1 MVAVVIVAIVAA
13 VALPAYTSYVTRA
26 RLSDAYDG
34 LTNYRLRM
42 EQAYQDT
49 GNFGGAGCAVAVPAA
64 TRYFAFSCTLAN
76 GGMTFVATASSTA
89 AMPGYAFTVNDDGTQ
104 ATTAFPGATAL
115 PAQCWLSRNGDC

>member
-49 GNFGGAGCAVAVPAA
+49 GNFHGA
-64 TRYFAFSCTLAN
+64 
-76 GGMTFVATASSTA
+76 
-89 AMPGYAFTVNDDGTQ
+89 
-104 ATTAFPGATAL
+104 
-115 PAQCWLSRNGDC
+115 CWLVCHGTTHNGLSY